1 MKLTRRVLSISVLGL
16 GCIAAAVPSFAA
28 GTYPDRPIRLI
39 VTSAPGSGLDL
50 VARAISPDLGRV
62 LKQSVVVEN
71 KAGAAGIPGTR
82 DIVTSKPDG
91 YTLGLVSSNHA
102 INPSAHAS
110 LPYDTVKDITPITII
125 GSVPVVLTVP
135 KNSPFHTMGDLLKAA
150 KARPGAINFGSSG
163 PGSALDIAG
172 LMLEKKANIKLM
184 HIPYR
189 GGNALTTDLMSGQ
202 VQTAFL
208 AISTAEAQ
216 IKAGTIRALAV
227 STAER
232 VPSLPNVPTLNE
244 SGVAGYQYVPWIGLI
259 GPAGLPAAVVKRLQ
273 AEVHHVI
280 GLKEVRQQFAI
291 QGFNPSGTS
300 SRDFLNTLQNEIA
313 STQELMGNPALA
325 RNDGQAATDARAR
338 KQAAR

>member
-1 MKLTRRVLSISVLGL
+1 MKSNFRLLATCLLTL
-16 GCIAAAVPSFAA
+16 GCAVIVVPGMAA
-28 GTYPDRPIRLI
+28 GSYPDHPIRLI

-50 VARAISPDLGRV
+50 VARAIGPDLGAA
-62 LKQSVVVEN
+62 LKQSIVVEN

-82 DIVTSKPDG
+82 DIVASKADG

-102 INPSAHAS
+102 INPSAHVS
-110 LPYDTVKDITPITII
+110 LPYDTIKDITPVTII
-125 GSVPVVLTVP
+125 GTVPVVLTVP
-135 KNSPFHTMGDLLKAA
+135 KSSPFRTLRDLLAAA
-150 KARPGAINFGSSG
+150 KAKPGAINFGSSG

-172 LMLEKKANIKLM
+172 LMLEKKAHIKLM

-227 STAER
+227 STLER
-232 VPSLPNVPTLNE
+232 LPSLPNVPTLNE
-244 SGVAGYQYVPWIGLI
+244 SGVAGYHYVPWIGLI
-259 GPAGLPAAVVKRLQ
+259 GPAGLPASITKLLQ
-273 AEVHHVI
+273 AKVHQVI
-280 GLKEVRQQFAI
+280 GLKKVKAQFAV

-300 SRDFLNTLQNEIA
+300 PQEFLTTLKSEMA
-313 STQELMGNPALA
+313 STQELMGNPGLA
-325 RNDGQAATDARAR
+325 RNDGQARTDARAN